1 MRFLK
6 DSDYDVLI
14 RTEIKNIL
22 LENFSESKLF
32 TAEQMAVAQIK
43 NFLAG
48 RYNVSGIFSKQN
60 EERNHFMVMI
70 SIDCAL
76 YHLYSSL
83 SPNKIPE
90 HRSQRYNDALEWL
103 KLMAEGKSTAD
114 LPLITD
120 KNGQEKE
127 NIRITSKYKAK
138 SHKW

>member
-1 MRFLK
+1 MKFLK
-6 DSDYDVLI
+6 NSDYDVLI

-22 LENFSESKLF
+22 LENYSETKLF
-32 TAEQMAVAQIK
+32 TSEQMAVAQIK

-48 RYNVSGIFSKQN
+48 RYNVSEIFSKQN
-60 EERNHFMVMI
+60 EERNHFIVMI
-70 SIDCAL
+70 CIDCAI
-76 YHLYSSL
+76 YHLYSSI

-127 NIRITSKYKAK
+127 NIRITSKYKAQN
-138 SHKW
+138 HKW

>member
-1 MRFLK
+1 MKFLK

-22 LENFSESKLF
+22 LENYSEAKLT

-48 RYNVSGIFSKQN
+48 RYDVLEIFSNQN
-60 EERNHFMVMI
+60 EERNHFIVMI
-70 SIDCAL
+70 CIDCAL

-90 HRSQRYNDALEWL
+90 HRNQRYNDALEWL
-103 KLMAEGKSTAD
+103 KLIVEGKSTAD

-120 KNGQEKE
+120 KKGEEKE
-127 NIRITSKYKAK
+127 SIRITSKYQSKN
-138 SHKW
+138 HKW